1 MKMELRPIKI
11 LYDNEWSALI
21 DISTGEILV
30 EGKDLTPEDFLFA
43 LGYRFEIEEVNHY
56 EDEWEDEDLP
66 KEKEAIERDVK
77 EYLSIDSK

>member
-1 MKMELRPIKI
+1 MELRPVKI

-21 DISTGEILV
+21 DISTGEVLV
-30 EGKDLTPEDFLFA
+30 EGKDLAPEDFLFA

-56 EDEWEDEDLP
+56 EDECLDEDLP
-66 KEKEAIERDVK
+66 KVKEAIERAVK